1 MDLFAGFFFGKVK
14 ETTQVEVYKNRWN
27 GFGVFVGGG
36 SVLGGSV
43 FFVFFGEFFWFL
55 GVDFLLGSSLFIGN
69 FSGNL

>member
-1 MDLFAGFFFGKVK
+1 MQGFFLGKLKKQHKLRCIKTDGMVL
-14 ETTQVEVYKNRWN
+14 
-27 GFGVFVGGG
+27 VFLLGGG